1 MTRQE
6 IIMIKNHQFSSKFIK
21 NYKSYTSSGQ
31 ADQVF
36 INSSPSLSFQRTKQV
51 ALSAVLGHAGTSRV
65 SSQSQFMTFKQMMSL
80 RVVFIPILRCRQVVK
95 NRFCPGSHK
104 SCRDCTISMTCKI
117 PRSGTSSFPSSA
129 CTTCHFALCSALLP
143 LSPVL

>member
-104 SCRDCTISMTCKI
+104 SCRDCTISMTC
-117 PRSGTSSFPSSA
+117 
-129 CTTCHFALCSALLP
+129 TTCMTCMIPAPCIIGD
-143 LSPVL
+143 V